1 MFDFPS
7 STRFGKPVP
16 KSRIYTHAAPTRRV
30 KELFVSQVAEIV
42 WAHKLSPETLRLPAR
57 PGVPEILIFDLH
69 LKGGELDEDVLHAI
83 DRAIPFPL
91 FHRLHGDHGIAF
103 SAAYK
108 RPSEADA
115 NQWVTGARFTT
126 PFARPT
132 AEYPPLPAA
141 LDLGH
146 LYAALFA
153 PLLPLP
159 PRPGEDLPSH
169 IARCEAF
176 LRLRRQADQLTAK
189 LHREKQFNRKVEL
202 NQQLR
207 PLQAELAFLSDS
219 SAEPRTLVRPDSP
232 AQQAE

>member
-1 MFDFPS
+1 
-7 STRFGKPVP
+7 
-16 KSRIYTHAAPTRRV
+16 V

-57 PGVPEILIFDLH
+57 PGVPEILVFDLH
-69 LKGGELDEDVLHAI
+69 LKGGELDEDVLQAI

-91 FHRLHGDHGIAF
+91 FHRLHAESGIAF

-115 NQWVTGARFTT
+115 HQWVTGARFTT
-126 PFARPT
+126 PFARPP
-132 AEYPPLPAA
+132 AAYPPLPVA

-159 PRPGEDLPSH
+159 ARSGEDLPSH
-169 IARCEAF
+169 IARCEVF
-176 LRLRRQADQLTAK
+176 LRLRRQIDQLTAK
-189 LHREKQFNRKVEL
+189 LHRERHFARKVEL
-202 NQQLR
+202 NQQLK
-207 PLQAELAFLSDS
+207 PLQAEAAALSSTDH
-219 SAEPRTLVRPDSP
+219 
-232 AQQAE
+232 